1 MTVALLRHLHHVVDR
16 LLDEVVGDLGA
27 AAFGRHDS
35 GTSREPVD
43 GVLVE
48 NRLALG
54 DAGAPRGFVP
64 GPRGTGNPLA
74 VAGAAGLLEELGAI
88 LRNRHLGRARA
99 RGTR

>member
-1 MTVALLRHLHHVVDR
+1 MTVALLHHLHHVVDR

-35 GTSREPVD
+35 GTPRAAVD

-54 DAGAPRGFVP
+54 DAGAPGCFVAR
-64 GPRGTGNPLA
+64 PRGTGNPLP

-88 LRNRHLGRARA
+88 LWNRHLRRARA
-99 RGTR
+99 

>member
-1 MTVALLRHLHHVVDR
+1 MTGALLSHLHHVVDR
-16 LLDEVVGDLGA
+16 LLDEVVGDVGA

-35 GTSREPVD
+35 STPREAVD

-54 DAGAPRGFVP
+54 DAGAPRCFVARL
-64 GPRGTGNPLA
+64 GRTGNPLP

-88 LRNRHLGRARA
+88 LRNRHLRRART